1 MLDREHG
8 GAVTAGA
15 FVPNDA
21 GWPAAFQDAYIYGKF
36 GRIRKVSLLKRPQL
50 YSIIQ
55 SFLTLCSSHPVLIL
69 LTYFQPTTL
78 LAAST

>member
-1 MLDREHG
+1 MLDREYG

-36 GRIRKVSLLKRPQL
+36 GRIRTVSLLKRPQL
-50 YSIIQ
+50 YSIIEF
-55 SFLTLCSSHPVLIL
+55 SHTLLVASGSNF
-69 LTYFQPTTL
+69 TYFQPTTL
-78 LAAST
+78 LAVST